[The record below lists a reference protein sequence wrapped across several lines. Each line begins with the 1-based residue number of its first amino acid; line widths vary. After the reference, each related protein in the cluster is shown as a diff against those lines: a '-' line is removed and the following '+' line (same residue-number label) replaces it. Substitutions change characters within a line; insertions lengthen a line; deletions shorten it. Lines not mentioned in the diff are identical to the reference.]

1 MSLILGAVQFGM
13 EYGVTNK
20 SGKPASAEVFDTLDT
35 AWDAGIHVLDSAQ
48 GYGQANRMIAEYH
61 AARSQRFSVINKIM
75 REPENPEEVIS
86 SLLREREEMGIE
98 KFGCVM
104 LHYAPS
110 VQSDLPGQFLEDLKS
125 SGITERVGLSI
136 ETPADY
142 KGLAKRFHFDVVQLP
157 LNFLSQD
164 FISDDFL
171 RDLKEDGVEI
181 HARSA
186 FLQGLTLANPH
197 EIPDY
202 LSGLA
207 PSIHAF
213 HNDCTETGVSP
224 LTGSLMFLEQ
234 KAFIEHIVVGAQD
247 SRQMKEIVAAYA
259 LARDALRQG
268 KNFPWRKYAF
278 HDFRLVHPSR
288 WGELRKGMV

>member
-20 SGKPASAEVFDTLDT
+20 SGKPASAAAFNALDT

-48 GYGQANRMIAEYH
+48 GYGQANRLIAEYH
-61 AARSQRFSVINKIM
+61 AERPQRFSIINKVM
-75 REPENPEEVIS
+75 REPETPEEVVS
-86 SLLREREEMGIE
+86 SLRREREEMDIH
-98 KFGCVM
+98 KFSCVM

-110 VQSDLPGQFLEDLKS
+110 VRPDLPGRFLDDLKS
-125 SGITERVGLSI
+125 SGITEHVGISI

-142 KGLAKRFHFDVVQLP
+142 EKLKDRFRFDIVQLP
-157 LNFLSQD
+157 LNFLSQE

-186 FLQGLTLANPH
+186 FLQGLTIANPR

-207 PSIHAF
+207 PSIREF
-213 HNDCTETGVSP
+213 HEDCAETGISP

-234 KAFIEHIVVGAQD
+234 KSFIEHIVVGAQD
-247 SRQMKEIVAAYA
+247 SRQMKEIVTAYDM
-259 LARDALRQG
+259 ARDVLRQG
-268 KNFPWRKYAF
+268 KNLSWGKYAIR
-278 HDFRLVHPSR
+278 DFKLAHPSC
-288 WGELRKGMV
+288 WGELRKGG